1 MARFSRSQLN
11 LMTQQPAAST
21 RRDDMKVELTSW
33 RSIDVLRVT
42 ALVVSVLLTLLLIW
56 VAREIVL
63 TAFIG
68 VLFGLAVSSG
78 AGKLARLHIPRGLAA
93 AVVVFGF
100 IGLLGGIAALVAPAL
115 SEQALELRSRIP
127 QAVSRL
133 QTWVNNRPGLSDLFL
148 GGHRTTPVADSAKPA
163 AVRPATAAVQA
174 AVKRAVGS
182 SAVAQA
188 AVDSANASV
197 PTLRQR
203 VSTALGGAT
212 HYLFPFLSST
222 VTVVLGVFLVM
233 VLSIYIGA
241 DPELYHRGLM
251 HLFPHASRARV
262 GVVLSRVA
270 MVLRKWLVTQC
281 VAMVV
286 IGVATTVALLLLHVK
301 AAFALGVIAGLLE
314 FIPTIGPIL
323 SALPGIAMGVVD
335 SPQKALSVTLAYLV
349 IQQLEGH
356 LLIPMLMK
364 EGLDLPPALT
374 IVAQGVMALLF
385 GFLGLLIAV
394 PLLAA
399 VLVFVKLL
407 YVEPIIGDEAYPIPH
422 RESHAS

>member
-1 MARFSRSQLN
+1 MIE
-11 LMTQQPAAST
+11 QPAAST
-21 RRDDMKVELTSW
+21 PADEPKPELTTW
-33 RSIDVLRVT
+33 RSIDILRAT
-42 ALVVSVLLTLLLIW
+42 ALIVGVLLVLLLMW

-78 AGKLARLHIPRGLAA
+78 AGQLVRLRIPRGLAA

-100 IGLLGGIAALVAPAL
+100 IGILGGIVALVAPAL
-115 SEQALELRSRIP
+115 SEQASELRTRLP
-127 QAVSRL
+127 QAVDRL
-133 QTWVNNRPGLSDLFL
+133 QMWVNSRPGLADIVL
-148 GGHRTTPVADSAKPA
+148 GGHQTAPSLASGSATPAVRAAATRAADS
-163 AVRPATAAVQA
+163 TAAA
-174 AVKRAVGS
+174 KA
-182 SAVAQA
+182 AVAQA
-188 AVDSANASV
+188 ALVKAAADSANASV

-203 VSTALGGAT
+203 VSKVLGGAT
-212 HYLFPFLSST
+212 HYLFPFLTST
-222 VTVVLGVFLVM
+222 VTVAVGIFLVM

-251 HLFPHASRARV
+251 HLFPHGSRKRL
-262 GVVLSRVA
+262 GIVLSRVA
-270 MVLRKWLVTQC
+270 TVLRKWLVTQLI
-281 VAMVV
+281 AMIV
-286 IGVATTVALLLLHVK
+286 IGVATTLALLLLHVK
-301 AAFALGVIAGLLE
+301 AAFALGVIAALLE

-323 SALPGIAMGVVD
+323 SAVPGIAMGIVD

-364 EGLDLPPALT
+364 EGMDLPPALT

-385 GFLGLLIAV
+385 GFLGLLVAV
-394 PLLAA
+394 PMLAA

-407 YVEPIIGDEAYPIPH
+407 YVEPIIGDEAYPIR
-422 RESHAS
+422 RESDASAAAT